1 MLYTTIYSIIENN
14 IQPIVLYQM
23 TNPIVTMG
31 TASLLKKLNL
41 DISEF
46 EELLFDHSI
55 VSVTD
60 ETGDIVYANKKF
72 CRISQYSQEEL
83 IGQNHKILK
92 SDEHPP
98 KFFTELW
105 DTISDGNVWDGEIK
119 NRKKDGSF
127 YWVKTIIIPIM
138 DSEKNITNYV
148 SVTTN
153 ITKEKEIQER
163 LITMEEQLLKQNKTL
178 LSQVESK
185 SAELVKSE
193 RLATIGTM
201 ASRIAHDLK
210 QPLTIM
216 YTYAD
221 MLTSEI
227 HLKLDSKDKEKWSR
241 LQNSIFDMNRI
252 IEDVLD
258 FARTTEIKKKKS
270 SLLSILRLA
279 VNHVKTTYGIE
290 INLPEND
297 VSLRCD
303 SRKIEGVMS
312 NLLNNAVQALD
323 GQGEIDVTVSSDSEF
338 VTIKIRDSGPG
349 IPDEY
354 LDKIFEPMF
363 TTKKTGTGLGLVIC
377 KSIIEQHGG
386 SISVSNKPT
395 TFTVKLPI

>member
-1 MLYTTIYSIIENN
+1 
-14 IQPIVLYQM
+14 
-23 TNPIVTMG
+23 MG
-31 TASLLKKLNL
+31 TASILKKLHL
-41 DISEF
+41 EISDF
-46 EELLFDHSI
+46 EEILFDHSI
-55 VSVTD
+55 ASVSD
-60 ETGDIVYANKKF
+60 ERGTIIYANKKF
-72 CRISQYSQEEL
+72 CKISKYSQQEL
-83 IGQNHKILK
+83 IGQNYNILK

-105 DTISDGNVWDGEIK
+105 DTIIKSKIWDGEIK
-119 NRKKDGSF
+119 NRAKDGSF
-127 YWVKTIIIPIM
+127 YWAKVIIIPIL
-138 DSEKNITNYV
+138 DSEKIITNYV
-148 SVTTN
+148 SICTN
-153 ITKEKEIQER
+153 ITKEKEIQEQ
-163 LITMEEQLLKQNKTL
+163 LVKVEDELLKQNKTL
-178 LSQVESK
+178 LSQVERK

-216 YTYAD
+216 YTYAE
-221 MLTSEI
+221 MLTPEI
-227 HLKLDSKDKEKWSR
+227 LSKLDSKDKEKWLR

-279 VNHVKTTYGIE
+279 LNHVKSSYGIE
-290 INLPEND
+290 INLPEKD
-297 VSLRCD
+297 ISLNCD

-323 GQGEIDVTVSSDSEF
+323 EQGEIDVSISSDSKF
-338 VTIKIRDSGPG
+338 VIIRIKDSGSG
-349 IPDEY
+349 IPDEN

-377 KSIIEQHGG
+377 KSIVEQHGG
-386 SISVSNKPT
+386 TITVSNKPT
-395 TFTVKLPI
+395 TFTIKLPV